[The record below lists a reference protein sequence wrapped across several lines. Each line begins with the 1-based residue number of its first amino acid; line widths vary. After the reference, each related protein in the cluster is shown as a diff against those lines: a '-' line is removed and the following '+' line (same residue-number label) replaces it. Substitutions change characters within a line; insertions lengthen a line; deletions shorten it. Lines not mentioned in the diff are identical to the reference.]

1 MASRRPG
8 GSEGGWVAFL
18 SKGGLIGDDFPFK
31 RKRSG
36 QRVGFFQV
44 GFGVRL
50 STQMWKTCLGNV
62 SVRSWPWISMVVS
75 MGEECKHKPSLTGQR
90 VAEVFHLPA
99 GWRITV
105 QGWMHRRSSC
115 GWRCLLPTRTVDSW
129 SAGNLAC
136 AK

>member
-1 MASRRPG
+1 M
-8 GSEGGWVAFL
+8 AFL

-31 RKRSG
+31 RERSG

-44 GFGVRL
+44 AFGVRL
-50 STQMWKTCLGNV
+50 STQMWKTRLGNV

-75 MGEECKHKPSLTGQR
+75 MGQQNQHKQSLTGQR
-90 VAEVFHLPA
+90 VAEVFHLPD

-105 QGWMHRRSSC
+105 QGWMHRQSSC